1 MSILYGLNSYF
12 WPSVITAEDA
22 HGTDDRKPNLR
33 KKTIHNREHF
43 HLHGLSILLYRSE
56 VYDHSH
62 GIYIDSRKQR
72 QLDIPAIRVNSGGMD
87 AENAEMLLKD
97 ARVLQLFLGEE
108 ILITGKLLFYLYG
121 NHFVY
126 CSSFRLSGYMQGK
139 EWARD
144 IT

>member
-56 VYDHSH
+56 VHDHSH
-62 GIYIDSRKQR
+62 GIFNDSEKQW
-72 QLDIPAIRVNSGGMD
+72 QLDIPAIWVNSEVMD
-87 AENAEMLLKD
+87 AENAEILLRD
-97 ARVLQLFLGEE
+97 ARILQLYF
-108 ILITGKLLFYLYG
+108 
-121 NHFVY
+121 
-126 CSSFRLSGYMQGK
+126 
-139 EWARD
+139 
-144 IT
+144 